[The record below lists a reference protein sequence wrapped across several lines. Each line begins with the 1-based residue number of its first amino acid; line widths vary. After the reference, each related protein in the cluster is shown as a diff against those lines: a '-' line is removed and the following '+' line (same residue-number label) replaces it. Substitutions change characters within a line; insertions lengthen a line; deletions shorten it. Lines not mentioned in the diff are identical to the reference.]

1 VGDGADMLF
10 WSHSWIGGS
19 PLSVRFRRLF
29 DLVENKTITVANFFS
44 LGLMQGGEGWNW
56 RRRLWVLEEEL
67 LEESMALLLD
77 VALFPN
83 VLDKWVWLLVP
94 VGGYS
99 VRGAYDLLTN
109 GDTPRM
115 DTPMD
120 LVWHHQVPL
129 KVSVFAWRIIR
140 DRLPTKANLVVR
152 GVIPTEA
159 TYCVSGCGHV
169 ETVEHLFLSCSTF
182 ASLWQQVRDWIGFVG
197 VDSNNIS
204 DHLVQFKYMT
214 GAGKAKRWFLQLI
227 WLLCTWVV
235 WNERNNRLFNNVVTL
250 VPRLLVSYPIF

>member
-1 VGDGADMLF
+1 
-10 WSHSWIGGS
+10 
-19 PLSVRFRRLF
+19 
-29 DLVENKTITVANFFS
+29 
-44 LGLMQGGEGWNW
+44 
-56 RRRLWVLEEEL
+56 
-67 LEESMALLLD
+67 
-77 VALFPN
+77 
-83 VLDKWVWLLVP
+83 
-94 VGGYS
+94 
-99 VRGAYDLLTN
+99 
-109 GDTPRM
+109 M

-169 ETVEHLFLSCSTF
+169 ETAEHRFLACSTF

-204 DHLVQFKYMT
+204 DHLVQFTYMT
-214 GAGKAKRWFLQLI
+214 GDGKAKRWFLQLI

-250 VPRLLVSYPIF
+250 VPRLLVSKRIPLSYMDFNNFIVLDIYASVTSTICP